1 MIDELVHGFQAADPV
16 SFTALYHHLVRR
28 LVRLTPM
35 YWPLGHVQH
44 VRAERPSGGNDTL
57 LDFCYN
63 RRTNLFVTYSEQ
75 SITLWSSE
83 VSSEVG

>member
-1 MIDELVHGFQAADPV
+1 MAFTQHTQSPLLTCTIV
-16 SFTALYHHLVRR
+16 SNPR

-35 YWPLGHVQH
+35 YWPLGHVHH
-44 VRAERPSGGNDTL
+44 VSAERPSGGNDTL

-63 RRTNLFVTYSEQ
+63 RRTNLFLTYSEQ

-83 VSSEVG
+83 VSSEVGESRRC